1 MKTTAREYLKQ
12 IRKINRLIENKL
24 IEIEQW
30 KVIAASTTAY
40 SDGERVQSSGNQQ
53 KMENAICIYT
63 DIENEKNKEIEELR
77 KIKDEV
83 SKTIEKLPETEYNLL
98 HKMYIGVTKKDERG
112 KEYIYYLTL
121 YEFAE
126 ANEKTISWAKTKHR
140 KALRSVQIILDERS
154 K

>member
-1 MKTTAREYLKQ
+1 MKITAREYLKQ

-53 KMENAICIYT
+53 KMENVICIYT
-63 DIENEKNKEIEELR
+63 DIENEKNKEIAELR
-77 KIKDEV
+77 RIKDEV
-83 SKTIEKLPETEYNLL
+83 SKTIEKLPEIEYNLL

-112 KEYIYYLTL
+112 REHIYFLTL
-121 YEFAE
+121 KEFAE
-126 ANEKTISWAKTKHR
+126 ANSRTVEWAKSKHR
-140 KALRSVQIILDERS
+140 KALKSVQIMLDERS